1 MFFVKEGIVMKNVS
15 RCVLFTVVFTV
26 IGVFLLS
33 GGQVTAATINVA
45 SVYPPG
51 SPAHQGIEKFKA
63 IVEEKSGGKFE
74 VLIHPSGAMG
84 GERDT
89 FESLSNGS
97 IECGAIGTGDVA
109 TFFPKYAVFEV
120 PYVLR
125 DEDHF
130 WKFWD
135 GPGKELNEMILQKKG
150 VMTVGTVIRGARYL
164 TANRPIESVADVKGL
179 KMRLPE
185 VKSWFKV
192 WEELGALPTAVDFS
206 EVYMALKTG
215 VVEAQE
221 NPPETIFSYKF
232 YEAQKYLIATK
243 HIYSSARYQ
252 VSKAWLDTLDPA
264 DQEMIL
270 NAWKE
275 ATEYANSIAE
285 VGDEKFVKELQEKG
299 MTLIEPDLSAFQKAV
314 QPVLEEM
321 SKEMWNTEFFKKVV
335 AIQ

>member
-1 MFFVKEGIVMKNVS
+1 MLTKEDIVMKNVLRS
-15 RCVLFTVVFTV
+15 VLFTVVFTV
-26 IGVFLLS
+26 IGVSLLS

-63 IVEEKSGGKFE
+63 VVEEKSGGKFE
-74 VLIHPSGAMG
+74 VLIHPSSAMG
-84 GERDT
+84 SERDT

-97 IECGAIGTGDVA
+97 IECGAIGTNDVS

-135 GPGKELNEMILQKKG
+135 GPGKELHEIILKEKG

-164 TANRPIESVADVKGL
+164 TANRPIESLADVKGL

-243 HIYSSARYQ
+243 HVFSSARYQ
-252 VSKAWLDTLDPA
+252 VSKAWLDTLDAA
-264 DQEMIL
+264 DQEMVL
-270 NAWKE
+270 SAWKE
-275 ATEYANSIAE
+275 ATEYANSIAKT
-285 VGDEKFVKELQEKG
+285 GDAEFVKQLQEKG
-299 MTLIEPDLSAFQKAV
+299 MTLIEPDLTEFQKAV

-321 SKEMWNTEFFKKVV
+321 SKEMWNTEFFEKVV